1 MKLPRH
7 VAEPFGCATAW
18 LKLGWMLER
27 DSWLEVAHNVL
38 AHPLRTALTGVS
50 VALGIFILVVMQG
63 LGFGL
68 QHGVEQQFADDA
80 VNSIWVEGGRTQM
93 PYRGSQS
100 NRPVKLTNADMPGLE
115 AQADTVPSSSRRI
128 RMWGAEVVWANP
140 RGENQTGSFG
150 LRGVDP
156 AHIEL
161 ERSTLLSGRFINA
174 RDVAESRKVAV
185 VGPNIV
191 EELFQTSEP
200 VGTFVRINGILFQ
213 VVGTFEDPGSRWE
226 NRVVYVPFTT
236 AQGLFRSD
244 DSVDQVIYST
254 GDMTTDATVVQS
266 ARMLSWLKDVKA
278 IHPEDARGVRV
289 DNNNEEY
296 AMYASIFEGIRLFIW
311 GIGLMT
317 LLAGAVGVANILAI
331 GVKERTKEIG
341 VRKALGATNGSIVGL
356 VVMESTVLML
366 ISGCVGLM
374 FSVGLLSVVAP
385 MANHEYFQ
393 NPQVDHRIALFALGV
408 LVLVGLAS
416 GLGPALRAVA
426 IRPVEALRDE

>member
-1 MKLPRH
+1 M
-7 VAEPFGCATAW
+7 FD
-18 LKLGWMLER
+18 R
-27 DSWLEVAHNVL
+27 DAWLEVAHNVL

-63 LGFGL
+63 LGYGL
-68 QHGVEQQFADDA
+68 QHGVESQFADDA
-80 VNSIWVEGGRTQM
+80 VNSIWVKTGRTQI

-100 NRPVKLTNADMPGLE
+100 NRPVRLTNQDLPGL
-115 AQADTVPSSSRRI
+115 ASQADTIPAFSRRI
-128 RMWGAEVVWANP
+128 RLWGAEMVWENP
-140 RGENQTGSFG
+140 KGENKSGEFG
-150 LRGVDP
+150 VRGVDP

-161 ERSTLLSGRFINA
+161 ERSVLLSGRYIND
-174 RDVAESRKVAV
+174 RDVNESKKVAV

-191 EELFQTSEP
+191 QDLFGKTNPVGEFIRINAVLFQ
-200 VGTFVRINGILFQ
+200 I
-213 VVGTFEDPGSRWE
+213 VGTFEDPGSRWE
-226 NRVVYVPFTT
+226 NRVAYIPFST
-236 AQGLFRSD
+236 AQQLYRTEGWI
-244 DSVDQVIYST
+244 DQVLYST
-254 GDMTTDATVVQS
+254 GDMETEATVAQS
-266 ARMLSWLKDVKA
+266 GRMMGYLKDIKGV
-278 IHPEDARGVRV
+278 HPEDSRAVQV
-289 DNNNEEY
+289 ENNNEEY
-296 AMYASIFEGIRLFIW
+296 QMYASIFGGIRLFIW
-311 GIGLMT
+311 AIGLMT

-341 VRKALGATNGSIVGL
+341 VRKALGATNGSIVSL

-366 ISGCVGLM
+366 VSGCAGL
-374 FSVGLLSVVAP
+374 VLAVALLTNVAP

>member
-1 MKLPRH
+1 
-7 VAEPFGCATAW
+7 
-18 LKLGWMLER
+18 
-27 DSWLEVAHNVL
+27 
-38 AHPLRTALTGVS
+38 LTGVS

>member
-1 MKLPRH
+1 M
-7 VAEPFGCATAW
+7 FD
-18 LKLGWMLER
+18 R
-27 DSWLEVAHNVL
+27 DAWLEVANNVL
-38 AHPLRTALTGVS
+38 AHPLRTTLTGLS

-63 LGFGL
+63 LGYGL
-68 QHGVEQQFADDA
+68 QHGVEGQFADDA

-93 PYRGSQS
+93 AYRGNQS
-100 NRPVKLTNADMPGLE
+100 NRPVKLTNGDVPGL
-115 AQADTVPSSSRRI
+115 ATQADTVPAFSRRI
-128 RMWGAEVVWANP
+128 RMWGAEVVWENP
-140 RGENQTGSFG
+140 DGENQGGNFG

-161 ERSTLLSGRFINA
+161 ERSNLLSGRFINE
-174 RDVAESRKVAV
+174 RDVLESRKVAV

-191 EELFQTSEP
+191 EELFRFAEP
-200 VGTFVRINGILFQ
+200 VGAFVRINGVLFQ

-226 NRVVYVPFTT
+226 NRVTYVPFST
-236 AQGLFRSD
+236 AQALFRSD
-244 DSVDQVIYST
+244 DSFDQIIYST
-254 GDMTTDATVVQS
+254 GDMTTEATVAQS
-266 ARMLSWLKDVKA
+266 GRMLGWLKDVKA
-278 IHPEDARGVRV
+278 VHPDDSRGVRV

-341 VRKALGATNGSIVGL
+341 VRKALGATNGSIVSL

-366 ISGCVGLM
+366 VSGSLGLM
-374 FSVGLLSVVAP
+374 LAVGLLTTVAP

-393 NPQVDHRIALFALGV
+393 NPQVDHRIALFALVV

>member
-1 MKLPRH
+1 
-7 VAEPFGCATAW
+7 
-18 LKLGWMLER
+18 MLER

>member
-1 MKLPRH
+1 
-7 VAEPFGCATAW
+7 
-18 LKLGWMLER
+18 MLER

-100 NRPVKLTNADMPGLE
+100 NRPVKLTNADMPGLK

>member
-1 MKLPRH
+1 M
-7 VAEPFGCATAW
+7 FD
-18 LKLGWMLER
+18 R
-27 DSWLEVAHNVL
+27 DAWLEVAHNVL
-38 AHPLRTALTGVS
+38 AHPLRTTLTGVS

-63 LGFGL
+63 LGYGL
-68 QHGVEQQFADDA
+68 QHGVETQFADDA
-80 VNSIWVEGGRTQM
+80 VNSIWVEGGRTQIA
-93 PYRGSQS
+93 YRGNQS
-100 NRPVKLTNADMPGLE
+100 NRPVKLVNGDVPGL
-115 AQADTVPSSSRRI
+115 ANQADTVPSFSRRI
-128 RMWGAEVVWANP
+128 RMWGAEIVWENP
-140 RGENQTGSFG
+140 DGEDQSGNYGF
-150 LRGVDP
+150 RGVDP

-161 ERSTLLSGRFINA
+161 ERSQLLSGRFINE
-174 RDVAESRKVAV
+174 RDVQESRKVAV

-191 EELFQTSEP
+191 EDLFQTNNP
-200 VGTFVRINGILFQ
+200 IGAFIRINGVLFQ

-226 NRVVYVPFTT
+226 NRVIYVPFST
-236 AQGLFRSD
+236 AQALFRSD
-244 DSVDQVIYST
+244 DSFDQIIYST
-254 GDMTTDATVVQS
+254 GDMSTDATVAQS
-266 ARMLSWLKDVKA
+266 GRMLSWLKDVKA
-278 IHPEDARGVRV
+278 VHPEDSRGVRV

-341 VRKALGATNGSIVGL
+341 VRKALGATNGSIVSL

-366 ISGCVGLM
+366 VSGSMGLM
-374 FSVGLLSVVAP
+374 LAVGLLTSVAP

-393 NPQVDHRIALFALGV
+393 NPQVDHRVALFALGV
-408 LVLVGLAS
+408 LVVVGLAS

>member
-1 MKLPRH
+1 M
-7 VAEPFGCATAW
+7 FD
-18 LKLGWMLER
+18 R
-27 DSWLEVAHNVL
+27 DAWLEVAHNVL
-38 AHPLRTALTGVS
+38 AHPLRTTLTGIS

-63 LGFGL
+63 LGYGL
-68 QHGVEQQFADDA
+68 QHGVEGQFADDA

-93 PYRGSQS
+93 AFRGHQP
-100 NRPVKLTNADMPGLE
+100 NRPVRLTNKDVPGLSS
-115 AQADTVPSSSRRI
+115 QADTVPSFSRRI
-128 RMWGAEVVWANP
+128 RLWGAEIVWENP
-140 RGENQTGSFG
+140 KGENRNGGFG
-150 LRGVDP
+150 VRGVDP

-161 ERSTLLSGRFINA
+161 ERSVLLSGRYIND
-174 RDVAESRKVAV
+174 RDVLESRKVAV

-191 EELFQTSEP
+191 EDLFQTTEP
-200 VGTFVRINGILFQ
+200 VGEFLRINGVLFQ

-226 NRVVYVPFTT
+226 NRVAYVPFST
-236 AQGLFRSD
+236 AQQLFRTEGW
-244 DSVDQVIYST
+244 VDQILYST
-254 GDMTTDATVVQS
+254 GDMTTEATVSQS
-266 ARMLSWLKDVKA
+266 GRMLSWLKDVKA
-278 IHPEDARGVRV
+278 VHPEDSRGVRV

-341 VRKALGATNGSIVGL
+341 VRKALGASNGSIVGL

-366 ISGCVGLM
+366 VSGSLGLM
-374 FSVGLLSVVAP
+374 LAVGLLTTVAP

>member
-1 MKLPRH
+1 M
-7 VAEPFGCATAW
+7 FD
-18 LKLGWMLER
+18 R
-27 DSWLEVAHNVL
+27 DAWLEVANNVL
-38 AHPLRTALTGVS
+38 AHPLRTTLTGLS

-63 LGFGL
+63 LGYGL
-68 QHGVEQQFADDA
+68 QHGVEGQFADDA

-93 PYRGSQS
+93 AYRGNQS
-100 NRPVKLTNADMPGLE
+100 NRPVKLTNGDVPGL
-115 AQADTVPSSSRRI
+115 ASQADTVPAFSRRI
-128 RMWGAEVVWANP
+128 RMWGAEVVWENP
-140 RGENQTGSFG
+140 DGENQGGNFG

-161 ERSTLLSGRFINA
+161 ERSNLLSGRFINE
-174 RDVAESRKVAV
+174 RDVLESRKVAV

-191 EELFQTSEP
+191 EELFRFAEP
-200 VGTFVRINGILFQ
+200 VGAFVRINGVLFQ

-226 NRVVYVPFTT
+226 NRVTYVPFST
-236 AQGLFRSD
+236 AQALFRSD
-244 DSVDQVIYST
+244 DSFDQIIYST
-254 GDMTTDATVVQS
+254 GDMTTEATVAQS
-266 ARMLSWLKDVKA
+266 GRMLGWLKDVKA
-278 IHPEDARGVRV
+278 VHPDDSRGVRV

-296 AMYASIFEGIRLFIW
+296 AMYASIFEGIRMFIW

-341 VRKALGATNGSIVGL
+341 VRKALGATNGSIVSL

-366 ISGCVGLM
+366 VSGSLGLM
-374 FSVGLLSVVAP
+374 LAVGLLTTVAP

-393 NPQVDHRIALFALGV
+393 NPQVDHRIALFALVV

>member
-1 MKLPRH
+1 M
-7 VAEPFGCATAW
+7 FD
-18 LKLGWMLER
+18 R
-27 DSWLEVAHNVL
+27 DAWLEVAHNVL
-38 AHPLRTALTGVS
+38 AHPLRTTLTGLS

-63 LGFGL
+63 LGYGL
-68 QHGVEQQFADDA
+68 QHGVESQFADDA

-93 PYRGSQS
+93 AYRGNQS
-100 NRPVKLTNADMPGLE
+100 NRPVKLSNADLPGLE
-115 AQADTVPSSSRRI
+115 ALADTVPAYSRRI
-128 RMWGAEVVWANP
+128 RMWGAEVVWENP
-140 RGENQTGSFG
+140 GGEDQSGSFG

-156 AHIEL
+156 DHITL
-161 ERSTLLSGRFINA
+161 ERSNLLSGRFVNA
-174 RDVAESRKVAV
+174 RDVLESRKVAV

-191 EELFQTSEP
+191 EELFKNAEP
-200 VGTFVRINGILFQ
+200 VGAFVRINGILFQ

-226 NRVVYVPFTT
+226 NRVAYVPFST
-236 AQGLFRSD
+236 AQSLFRSD
-244 DSVDQVIYST
+244 ENVDQVIYST
-254 GDMTTDATVVQS
+254 GDMTTEATVAQS
-266 ARMLSWLKDVKA
+266 GRMLSWLKDVKVV
-278 IHPEDARGVRV
+278 HPDDSRGVRV

-341 VRKALGATNGSIVGL
+341 VRKALGATNGSIVAL

-366 ISGCVGLM
+366 LSGCLGLM
-374 FSVGLLSVVAP
+374 LAVGLLTGVAP

-393 NPQVDHRIALFALGV
+393 NPQVDHRVALFALGV

-426 IRPVEALRDE
+426 IRPVEALHDE

>member
-1 MKLPRH
+1 
-7 VAEPFGCATAW
+7 
-18 LKLGWMLER
+18 MLER

-296 AMYASIFEGIRLFIW
+296 AMYASIFEGIRIFIW

>member
-1 MKLPRH
+1 M
-7 VAEPFGCATAW
+7 FD
-18 LKLGWMLER
+18 R
-27 DSWLEVAHNVL
+27 DAWLEVANNVL
-38 AHPLRTALTGVS
+38 AHPLRTTLTGIS

-63 LGFGL
+63 LGYGL
-68 QHGVEQQFADDA
+68 QHGVEGQFADDA

-93 PYRGSQS
+93 AYRGNQS
-100 NRPVKLTNADMPGLE
+100 NRPVKLNNGDMPGL
-115 AQADTVPSSSRRI
+115 ASQADTIPAYSRRI
-128 RMWGAEVVWANP
+128 RMWGAEVVWENP
-140 RGENQTGSFG
+140 DGENQSGNFG

-161 ERSTLLSGRFINA
+161 ERSNLLSGRFINK
-174 RDVAESRKVAV
+174 RDVLESRKVAV

-191 EELFQTSEP
+191 EELFRSAEP
-200 VGTFVRINGILFQ
+200 VGAFVRINGVLFQ

-226 NRVVYVPFTT
+226 NRVTYVPFST
-236 AQGLFRSD
+236 AQALFRSD
-244 DSVDQVIYST
+244 DSFDQIIYST
-254 GDMTTDATVVQS
+254 GDMTTDATVAQS
-266 ARMLSWLKDVKA
+266 GRMLGWLKDVKA
-278 IHPEDARGVRV
+278 VHPDDSRGVRV

-341 VRKALGATNGSIVGL
+341 VRKALGATNGSIVSL

-366 ISGCVGLM
+366 VSGSLGLM
-374 FSVGLLSVVAP
+374 LAVGLLTTVAP

-393 NPQVDHRIALFALGV
+393 NPQVDHRIALFALVV

>member
-1 MKLPRH
+1 
-7 VAEPFGCATAW
+7 
-18 LKLGWMLER
+18 
-27 DSWLEVAHNVL
+27 
-38 AHPLRTALTGVS
+38 

>member
-1 MKLPRH
+1 
-7 VAEPFGCATAW
+7 
-18 LKLGWMLER
+18 
-27 DSWLEVAHNVL
+27 
-38 AHPLRTALTGVS
+38 
-50 VALGIFILVVMQG
+50 
-63 LGFGL
+63 
-68 QHGVEQQFADDA
+68 
-80 VNSIWVEGGRTQM
+80 
-93 PYRGSQS
+93 
-100 NRPVKLTNADMPGLE
+100 
-115 AQADTVPSSSRRI
+115 
-128 RMWGAEVVWANP
+128 
-140 RGENQTGSFG
+140 
-150 LRGVDP
+150 VDP

-161 ERSTLLSGRFINA
+161 ERSNLLSGRFINE
-174 RDVAESRKVAV
+174 RDVLESRKVAV

-191 EELFQTSEP
+191 EELFRSAEP
-200 VGTFVRINGILFQ
+200 VGAFVRINGVLFQ

-226 NRVVYVPFTT
+226 NRVTYVPFST
-236 AQGLFRSD
+236 AQALFRSD
-244 DSVDQVIYST
+244 DSFDQIIYST
-254 GDMTTDATVVQS
+254 GDMTTDATVAQS
-266 ARMLSWLKDVKA
+266 GRMLGWLKDVKA
-278 IHPEDARGVRV
+278 VHPDDSRGVRV

-341 VRKALGATNGSIVGL
+341 VRKALGATNGSIVSL

-366 ISGCVGLM
+366 VSGSLGLM
-374 FSVGLLSVVAP
+374 LAVGLLTTVAP

-393 NPQVDHRIALFALGV
+393 NPQVDHRIALFALVV